1 MSALTDITNI
11 VLKSPAFIHAATQ
24 ATVSGLQG
32 GLKSLFIS
40 YLASRHNAVA
50 VITHSPDELTE
61 DILCWCK
68 NNPKFNALKIYNLS
82 DEFALQSAIPALL
95 DTPPMS
101 IFVTAPRNDLPSP
114 DTLRQ
119 SLINCDLD
127 KFPDINGKSLSMME
141 FSNKLAEF
149 GFTFVDTVNNP
160 TEFVKRGGI
169 IDLWPGGTIYPVRL
183 EFTGDAITSIRE
195 FDPLRQVSIS
205 KLQKLII
212 SPLNISD
219 GNNESPQTDERAN
232 CNGRL
237 NESPLQREKE
247 EWSRPFPTD
256 EDGKQ
261 INKRAN
267 SKPLRK
273 EKECAT
279 TREDKTKASSG
290 NIMQY
295 FKSPDIL
302 IVFDGISDNKEPV
315 PNKTVYIGDG
325 ISVGSLSTYN
335 GNFDIFKDTLESL
348 KNYTKFVLCET
359 ESETKHI
366 ASLFPELE
374 VRISNLPNG
383 FILPDEKLAVFT
395 YMDIFGRKRKKREYH
410 PFKDKGVAIQD
421 LESLHKGEFIVHI
434 DYGIGVYQGITKL
447 KFDTI
452 ETDCLFITYKN
463 GDLYVPIDKF
473 NCIERWVGDT
483 AVSPDLTD
491 LGSKSWEQ
499 RKNRAKKAIH
509 ELTTELIALYAERK
523 ISKGHKF
530 APDNLWQSEL
540 ESGFPYEETP
550 DQLKAIV
557 SIKQDMESELTMD
570 RLVCG
575 EVGYGKTELALRAAF
590 KAIMDNKQV
599 AILCPTT
606 ILVEQHY
613 RTFKTRMSPFPVN
626 IAQISRFQTPK
637 QQKKAVADIHSGN
650 VDILIGTHK
659 LLGKTIHF
667 KDLGLLIIDEEH
679 RFGVSQKE
687 KLKKLKKNVDIL
699 SLTATPIPRTL
710 YMALTNI
717 KNLSRLETAPVGRQP
732 IITRVASFDRALIK
746 NAIESEISRGG
757 QVYFVHNRISSIYSI
772 ANFIQKLSPDFKIG
786 IAHSEIPA
794 KELELIM
801 LRFFEKDINI
811 LVSTAIIGSGIDI
824 PSTNTIIINRADRF
838 GLADL
843 HQLRGRVGRSQ
854 EHAYCWLLVPEN
866 ITPDAKRRLQAISTY
881 SELGAGFKLALQ
893 DLEFRGAG
901 NLLGREQHGH
911 IYSIGYKL
919 YEKLLEEEINNIHSK
934 NQPDKPMPLK
944 KLEPEIRMN
953 VNCFIPEDYAPYNQ
967 KFLLYKKI
975 SNIISFE
982 EITGFEKELVDRFG
996 PIPGEV
1002 KNLLECTHIKLLAI
1016 EKGISNITSK
1026 KSTQQPGKREI
1037 TLKFLT
1043 SPSQKFLSNNYVKEV
1058 KSIDNAMEVS
1068 LAGVRDLKQLITLLS
1083 SN

>member
-11 VLKSPAFIHAATQ
+11 VLRSPAFVHASTQ
-24 ATVSGLQG
+24 PAVSGLQE

-40 YLASRHNAVA
+40 YLASRNHAIA

-95 DTPPMS
+95 NTPPMS
-101 IFVTAPRNDLPSP
+101 IFVTAPRKDLPSP

-119 SLINCDLD
+119 SLINCNLD

-183 EFTGDAITSIRE
+183 EFTGDAVTSIRE

-212 SPLNISD
+212 SPLNIS
-219 GNNESPQTDERAN
+219 GENNEHSQTDGQTLRSAPTKQIIPFN
-232 CNGRL
+232 RGIKVPTYSNTGGRP
-237 NESPLQREKE
+237 PLQNEKE
-247 EWSRPFPTD
+247 RVA
-256 EDGKQ
+256 
-261 INKRAN
+261 I
-267 SKPLRK
+267 
-273 EKECAT
+273 
-279 TREDKTKASSG
+279 REDKTKTSSV

-295 FKSPDIL
+295 FKSPDVI
-302 IVFDGISDNKEPV
+302 IVFDGISGNKESV

-325 ISVGSLSTYN
+325 FSVGSQSTYN

-348 KNYTKFVLCET
+348 KSYTKFVLCET

-383 FILPDEKLAVFT
+383 FILPDAKLAVFT

-421 LESLHKGEFIVHI
+421 LESLQKGDFIVHI
-434 DYGIGVYQGITKL
+434 DYGIGIYQGITKL

-483 AVSPDLTD
+483 AVSPELTD

-540 ESGFPYEETP
+540 ESGFPYEETL

-557 SIKQDMESELTMD
+557 SIKQDMESDLTMD

-590 KAIMDNKQV
+590 KAVMDNKQV

-626 IAQISRFQTPK
+626 IAQISRFQTTK
-637 QQKKAVADIHSGN
+637 QQEKAIADIHSGN

-659 LLGKTIHF
+659 LLGETIQF

-717 KNLSRLETAPVGRQP
+717 KNLSRLETAPAGRQP

-786 IAHSEIPA
+786 IAHSEIPS

-801 LRFFEKDINI
+801 LRFFEKDINV

-854 EHAYCWLLVPEN
+854 EHACCWLLVPEN

-901 NLLGREQHGH
+901 NLLGGEQHGH

-919 YEKLLEEEINNIHSK
+919 YEKLLEEEINNIYSK
-934 NQPDKPMPLK
+934 TQPDKAMPLK

-975 SNIISFE
+975 ANITSFK
-982 EITGFEKELVDRFG
+982 EITAFENELADRFG
-996 PIPGEV
+996 PIPSEV

-1026 KSTQQPGKREI
+1026 KSTQHVGKREI
-1037 TLKFLT
+1037 TLRFLT
-1043 SPSQKFLSNNYVKEV
+1043 SPSQKFLSNSYVKEV
-1058 KSIDNAMEVS
+1058 KSIDNSMEVL
-1068 LAGVRDLKQLITLLS
+1068 LAGVRDLQQLITLLS

>member
-1 MSALTDITNI
+1 MSALTDITDI

-24 ATVSGLQG
+24 PAVSGLQG

-40 YLASRHNAVA
+40 YLASKNHAVA

-61 DILCWCK
+61 DISCWCK

-119 SLINCDLD
+119 SLINCRLD

-169 IDLWPGGTIYPVRL
+169 IDLWPSGTIYPVRL
-183 EFTGDAITSIRE
+183 EFTGDAVTSIRE

-219 GNNESPQTDERAN
+219 GNNERPKTDERAN
-232 CNGRL
+232 
-237 NESPLQREKE
+237 STPLQ
-247 EWSRPFPTD
+247 
-256 EDGKQ
+256 
-261 INKRAN
+261 
-267 SKPLRK
+267 
-273 EKECAT
+273 KECAT
-279 TREDKTKASSG
+279 KTTTPSG

-295 FKSPDIL
+295 FSNPDVL
-302 IVFDGISDNKEPV
+302 VVFDGISDNKEPV

-325 ISVGSLSTYN
+325 VSVGSLSTYN

-348 KNYTKFVLCET
+348 KKYTKFVLCET

-383 FILPDEKLAVFT
+383 FILPDVKLAVFT

-410 PFKDKGVAIQD
+410 PFKNKGIAIQD
-421 LESLHKGEFIVHI
+421 LESLHKGDFIVHI
-434 DYGIGVYQGITKL
+434 NYGIGIYQGITKL

-483 AVSPDLTD
+483 AASPDLTD

-523 ISKGHKF
+523 ISKGHNF

-557 SIKQDMESELTMD
+557 SIKKDMESDLTMD

-590 KAIMDNKQV
+590 KAVMDNKQV

-626 IAQISRFQTPK
+626 IAQISRFQTTK
-637 QQKKAVADIHSGN
+637 QQEKAIADIHSGN

-659 LLGKTIHF
+659 LLGKTIQF

-717 KNLSRLETAPVGRQP
+717 KNLSRLETAPAGRQP
-732 IITRVASFDRALIK
+732 IITRVASFDRTLIQ

-757 QVYFVHNRISSIYSI
+757 QVYFVHNRISSIYAI

-801 LRFFEKDINI
+801 LRFFEKDINV

-866 ITPDAKRRLQAISTY
+866 VTPDAKRRLQAISTY

-901 NLLGREQHGH
+901 NLLGGEQHGH
-911 IYSIGYKL
+911 IFSIGYKL

-934 NQPDKPMPLK
+934 TQPDKAMPLR

-975 SNIISFE
+975 ANITSFE
-982 EITGFEKELVDRFG
+982 EITDFKNELVDRFG
-996 PIPGEV
+996 PIPAEV

-1026 KSTQQPGKREI
+1026 RAAQQKTDKKDI
-1037 TLKFLT
+1037 TLRFLT
-1043 SPSQKFLSNNYVKEV
+1043 PPSQKFLSNILVKEV
-1058 KSIDNAMEVS
+1058 KSIDNTMEV
-1068 LAGVRDLKQLITLLS
+1068 LLGGVKDLRQLITLLS